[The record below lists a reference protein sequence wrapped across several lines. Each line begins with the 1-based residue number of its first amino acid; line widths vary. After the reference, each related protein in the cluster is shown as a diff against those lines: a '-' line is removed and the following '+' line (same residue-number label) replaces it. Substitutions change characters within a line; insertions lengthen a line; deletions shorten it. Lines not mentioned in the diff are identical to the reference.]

1 MADYYPLLARAVAA
15 LPNSTRETRTAI
27 YDRARKALLGQLRS
41 LDPPVSEE
49 HLQSESDALDDAIAR
64 LEGELPQEASGEPA
78 REPPKPAAPSPPP
91 SPVVVRPAPMP
102 GGQPPSPPPSAR
114 PAPPILPAGATGAS
128 PLTPPQG
135 FSANGRPESPPNMA
149 HASPAASAK
158 PPQAA
163 TSAGPTES
171 APATSSKP
179 AQTSEAGHAPVSGLP
194 SSSASA
200 RPSGRNDV
208 ESDPVTPDVTTRT
221 PTTPGGRGD
230 VTRPAVP
237 IRPESGRMVSR
248 QMLIWIPLIL
258 LIGGGIG
265 FAAWRLRVPQEDFA
279 KPRATIAEVARPQ
292 GSAKINERVGSA
304 GVNNAAPVAP
314 SQPQAPQPAQPPRA
328 AEQPPAQP
336 AAPQQQAQTQPQ
348 APQRPA
354 NVEQAAPVAQRSAI
368 LVQAAL
374 NDMQN
379 VETHVGTTV
388 WRLEESKR
396 PGANGSPAVRA
407 DVEIAAVGVKFVLL
421 IEKNNDAT
429 LRASHMMTLRFLPQE
444 GASLPGVAEIGTPQM
459 RNESSPAVEPLAGAQ
474 AKITDNIYIVALSA
488 DPTLVARNID
498 TLKTRGWFD
507 FPIRLSDGRISKI
520 TVEKGTPGDRLLEQA
535 LEQWQR

>member
-15 LPNSTRETRTAI
+15 LPNPTRETRTAI

-41 LDPPVSEE
+41 LDPPVSEK
-49 HLQSESDALDDAIAR
+49 HLQTESDALDNAIAR
-64 LEGELPQEASGEPA
+64 LETELSPEAA
-78 REPPKPAAPSPPP
+78 RESARGSANEPPKTAAPSPPP
-91 SPVVVRPAPMP
+91 GPTVVRPTTPMP
-102 GGQPPSPPPSAR
+102 VGQPPAPQPPSAR
-114 PAPPILPAGATGAS
+114 PAPPSLSAGAG
-128 PLTPPQG
+128 PLTPPPG
-135 FSANGRPESPPNMA
+135 FPANGRPASPLHQADP
-149 HASPAASAK
+149 SPAASAR
-158 PPQAA
+158 PPQAV
-163 TSAGPTES
+163 SAGTAEP
-171 APATSSKP
+171 PATSSRP
-179 AQTSEAGHAPVSGLP
+179 VEDQSEAA
-194 SSSASA
+194 AS
-200 RPSGRNDV
+200 V
-208 ESDPVTPDVTTRT
+208 VTTRT
-221 PTTPGGRGD
+221 PGGRGEA
-230 VTRPAVP
+230 TRPAVP
-237 IRPESGRMVSR
+237 IRPETGRRVSR

-279 KPRATIAEVARPQ
+279 RPRATIAEAARPP
-292 GSAKINERVGSA
+292 GSAKINERAGSPGA
-304 GVNNAAPVAP
+304 NNTAPAAP
-314 SQPQAPQPAQPPRA
+314 SLPQAPAQVAPQASPRVAPQVPPQVAQQPPRA

-336 AAPQQQAQTQPQ
+336 AAPQQQAQAQPQQ

-354 NVEQAAPVAQRSAI
+354 SVEQAAPVAQRSAI

-388 WRLEESKR
+388 WRLEESRR

-407 DVEIAAVGVKFVLL
+407 DIDIAPVGVKFVLL
-421 IEKNNDAT
+421 IEKNNDTT

-444 GASLPGVAEIGTPQM
+444 GAALPGVAEIGTPQM

-488 DPTLVARNID
+488 DTTLAARNLD

-520 TVEKGTPGDRLLEQA
+520 TVEKGPPGDRLLEQA